1 MSSPYLPTHPLA
13 RDSLA
18 NRPSPKAYA
27 TPYLLSLGLSKS
39 KLSLVWIA
47 GPLSGLIMQPVVG
60 MISDRSKSKY
70 GRRRPFM
77 VAGTVAVF
85 VCLLVL
91 GWTKELV
98 GWFVEDRELV
108 CVCSIEFCEIR
119 SDWLIPGM

>member
-1 MSSPYLPTHPLA
+1 
-13 RDSLA
+13 
-18 NRPSPKAYA
+18 
-27 TPYLLSLGLSKS
+27 
-39 KLSLVWIA
+39 
-47 GPLSGLIMQPVVG
+47 MQPVVG

-119 SDWLIPGM
+119 SRLADTGVVEAGVRYRGGCR

>member
-1 MSSPYLPTHPLA
+1 VSGPYLPTHPLA

>member
-1 MSSPYLPTHPLA
+1 
-13 RDSLA
+13 
-18 NRPSPKAYA
+18 
-27 TPYLLSLGLSKS
+27 
-39 KLSLVWIA
+39 
-47 GPLSGLIMQPVVG
+47 MQPVVG

-108 CVCSIEFCEIR
+108 CVCSFELWEER
-119 SDWLIPGM
+119 SGSADTGDLEARVRYCGGCC